1 MRRLFLLLGLLL
13 ACSLAAETDYFPVR
27 SGLSWVYQFKGRQSF
42 DYTVEVVKNEGN
54 RALVRTTMPQVLTQ
68 EWYEVDAGG
77 IVLTG
82 MEDPDGEQALYQPA
96 RPYLRF
102 PMKPGTSWAWTG
114 RLGRSSEIT
123 DSNRILASAQVKV
136 PAGTFTCLVVE
147 TITTQSGGTLN
158 QTSYYAPGVGL
169 VKYVSES
176 PAGNWVSLLKSW
188 SGSSPKP

>member
-1 MRRLFLLLGLLL
+1 MRWIALLALLLPCAL
-13 ACSLAAETDYFPVR
+13 ATEADYFPVG

-42 DYTVEVVKNEGN
+42 DYTVEVVKTEGN

-68 EWYEVDAGG
+68 EWYEVGSGG
-77 IVLTG
+77 ISLTG
-82 MEDPDGEQALYQPA
+82 MEDPDGERALYQPP

-102 PMKPGTSWAWTG
+102 PMKPGTSWTWTG

-147 TITTQSGGTLN
+147 TLTTQSGGTLN
-158 QTSYYAPGVGL
+158 QTSYYASGVGL

-176 PAGNWVSLLKSW
+176 PAGNWVTVLKSW